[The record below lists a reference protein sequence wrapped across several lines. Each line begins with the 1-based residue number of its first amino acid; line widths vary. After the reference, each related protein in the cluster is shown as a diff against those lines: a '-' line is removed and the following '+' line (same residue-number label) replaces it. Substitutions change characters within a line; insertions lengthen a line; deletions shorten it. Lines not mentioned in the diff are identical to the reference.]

1 MILASKVFSIIMA
14 GVIMTLLIGA
24 FIGSYLLNKNTPK
37 PEGCENIDENCVG
50 CQVTSCLNRKEKK
63 EEEEI

>member
-14 GVIMTLLIGA
+14 ALIMTFLVGA
-24 FIGSYLLNKNTPK
+24 FVGSYLLNKKTPK
-37 PEGCENIDENCVG
+37 PEGCENIDENCEG
-50 CQVTSCLNRKEKK
+50 CQITSCLNRKEKK